1 MRRSSIAQRTN
12 IHKAQ
17 TEQQKKASKGKRD
30 KVKNQQGISKNQ
42 SI

>member
-17 TEQQKKASKGKRD
+17 PEQQKKACKGKCD
-30 KVKNQQGISKNQ
+30 KEKNQQGVSKNQ